1 VRLEVFD
8 APGTCPD
15 CGMALVEQGSAAAA
29 PRADTR
35 RTVAI
40 LLFNGVEIIDS
51 TGPYELFGAANYNVY
66 TVGETREPVTTAMGM
81 TVVPKYSFADA
92 PRADVLVVPGG
103 GVRGAQQNAA
113 LLRYV
118 VDATATAR
126 HTMSVC
132 NGSFILASAGLLDG
146 LTATSTYGNVLR
158 LHAEFPKVKVVGDR
172 RYVDNG
178 KIITHGG
185 TLGRHGRRAARHLA
199 AGRRGA
205 RAGGGAERGVRLASD
220 RRLRAPGDGGSV
232 PPQHRRGEGLGA
244 QADWK
249 VVSSTG
255 DADHWDIVVQGP
267 SKHGGASCCGSL
279 GQALEQQARWTATA
293 SSAPR
298 GAATRGSSPSRI
310 VVVRGSRRPVV
321 ARHALGGAGQGCQ
334 RDVHRAARGE
344 PGLDSGLTH
353 VEVSTAPTEKSCI
366 DPSNRD
372 AISSAYAAQWPPV
385 PARAFPGRV
394 TDGG

>member
-1 VRLEVFD
+1 VNRFLRFAIPLGLLLAVVLALGSGLRAPAARADARHYVCIPCGLPCDSKVFD
-8 APGTCPD
+8 GAGTCPD

-35 RTVAI
+35 RKVAI

-66 TVGETREPVTTAMGM
+66 TVGETREPITTAMGM
-81 TVVPKYSFADA
+81 TVVPKYTFADA

-103 GVRGAQQNAA
+103 GVRGAQQNGA

-118 VDATATAR
+118 VDATATAQ

-158 LHAEFPKVKVVGDR
+158 LHAQFPKVKVVGDR

-178 KIITHGG
+178 KIIT
-185 TLGRHGRRAARHLA
+185 T
-199 AGRRGA
+199 AGLSAGMDGALHVISLMDGEA
-205 RAGGGAERGVRLASD
+205 RAREVALSEEYDWHPTGGYVRPSMADRFLPSIDVEKAS
-220 RRLRAPGDGGSV
+220 
-232 PPQHRRGEGLGA
+232 GA

-267 SKHGGASCCGSL
+267 SKQNVDELLGSL

-293 SSAPR
+293 SAAP
-298 GAATRGSSPSRI
+298 RGSSPRSRSWSFEDLDGRSW
-310 VVVRGSRRPVV
+310 RGTLTVEPVTGSAGQYTARLVV
-321 ARHALGGAGQGCQ
+321 ARNG
-334 RDVHRAARGE
+334 
-344 PGLDSGLTH
+344 
-353 VEVSTAPTEKSCI
+353 
-366 DPSNRD
+366 
-372 AISSAYAAQWPPV
+372 
-385 PARAFPGRV
+385 
-394 TDGG
+394 